1 MSTPTALQFLL
12 PALESLGEQSLLRV
26 PAAPLPAR
34 ERSFCSND
42 YLGVVHGD
50 AGTDAPF
57 GAGASRM
64 VRGNWSAH
72 ARLEET
78 LARWVRRQRALVFT
92 SGYACNVG
100 ALAALLGPEDLV
112 VSDALNHAS
121 LIDGMRLSRAQ
132 IRVVPHLD
140 LEATAAA
147 LVGPARRKWVVTE
160 SYFGMDADSPDLG
173 ALRSIC
179 NAKGAALYVDE
190 AHALGVLGPE
200 GRGLCATATGDDG
213 ADVVVGTLGKAVGAQ
228 GAFVAGCTALYE
240 FLWNRARS
248 HVFSTGLSPRVAT
261 AAAEVVETL
270 AEADLRDRVISRARQ
285 LREGMI
291 ALGLE
296 PLGYG
301 HVVPLIVGS
310 APRAMAAQAQLAE
323 RGFHV
328 PAIRPP
334 TVPPNTARLRFTVS
348 AAHQGADIDALLDA
362 LQEVRGC
369 FAS

>member
-1 MSTPTALQFLL
+1 
-12 PALESLGEQSLLRV
+12 
-26 PAAPLPAR
+26 
-34 ERSFCSND
+34 
-42 YLGVVHGD
+42 
-50 AGTDAPF
+50 
-57 GAGASRM
+57 M
-64 VRGNWSAH
+64 VRGNWNAH
-72 ARLEET
+72 VRLEDT
-78 LARWVRRQRALVFT
+78 LAEWVQRPRALVFT

-100 ALAALLGPEDLV
+100 ALAALLGPEDVV

-140 LEATAAA
+140 LKATAAA

-179 NAKGAALYVDE
+179 NAEGAALYVDE
-190 AHALGVLGPE
+190 AHALGVLGPQ
-200 GRGLCATATGDDG
+200 GRGLCAAATGVDA

-228 GAFVAGCTALYE
+228 GAFVAGCAALYD

-248 HVFSTGLSPRVAT
+248 HVFSTGLSPRVAA
-261 AAAEVVETL
+261 AAAEVVQTF
-270 AEADLRDRVISRARQ
+270 AQADARERVLLRARQ
-285 LREGMI
+285 LREGMV
-291 ALGLE
+291 ALGLR

-310 APRAMAAQAQLAE
+310 AARAMAAQAQLAQ

-334 TVPPNTARLRFTVS
+334 TVPPDTARLRFTVS
-348 AAHQGADIDALLDA
+348 AAHQSADIDALLDA
-362 LQEVRGC
+362 LHEVRAC